1 MKQSKCKICR
11 RSGEKLFLKGERCL
25 SVKCTMIKRPFPPG
39 QKAKKRR
46 SSTTEYG
53 REVKEKQ
60 KLKKWYNVSEAQFK
74 RYVYEVMENKSQT
87 VDVAFN

>member
-11 RSGEKLFLKGERCL
+11 NQVKTFLKGERCL
-25 SVKCTMIKRPFPPG
+25 SVKCTMIKDLFRLVRKPE
-39 QKAKKRR
+39 RR

-60 KLKKWYNVSEAQFK
+60 IK
-74 RYVYEVMENKSQT
+74 EV
-87 VDVAFN
+87 V